1 MAKREKGGF
10 SPLSL
15 VTNYDEHPHELPQ
28 AFNSDPRE
36 GLQAFDVGSLILA
49 DDKGSSAP
57 EHVELGQDPMIVVS
71 EDDHNGDAQRNN
83 SNNTDGSGGG
93 ESAKEKG
100 KRTCGLSPRIFWPL
114 LVVLFLIVVG
124 AAVGGGVGGSIAADN
139 RRKAHAASVSLASAI
154 AASASAASASAV
166 SASAVSASAA
176 SANAAAASASKTASS
191 TSSAPSSTST
201 PGYGNFTV
209 EVFKGQNFTD
219 THQNYSSVGIFSLPF
234 TANSYIWDGRQS
246 GCCVT
251 FCSKSIWIGYR
262 CQSDTYQ
269 PKVNMDKVILSCG
282 GPAAESNSTCQ

>member
-1 MAKREKGGF
+1 MTEGEEGGF
-10 SPLSL
+10 TLVSP

-36 GLQAFDVGSLILA
+36 GLQAFNVGSLILA
-49 DDKGSSAP
+49 DDKGSNAP
-57 EHVELGQDPMIVVS
+57 EHVELDQDLMIVVS
-71 EDDHNGDAQRNN
+71 EGDLNGNAQRSN
-83 SNNTDGSGGG
+83 SNNTDGSGSG
-93 ESAKEKG
+93 ESAKERR

-154 AASASAASASAV
+154 A
-166 SASAVSASAA
+166 VSASAA
-176 SANAAAASASKTASS
+176 SANAAASASKTASS

-219 THQNYSSVGIFSLPF
+219 THQNYSSVGIFPLPF

-251 FCSKSIWIGYR
+251 FCSKSAWIGYR
-262 CQSDTYQ
+262 CQSDTHQ

>member
-1 MAKREKGGF
+1 MTEGEEGGF
-10 SPLSL
+10 TLVSP

-36 GLQAFDVGSLILA
+36 GLQAFNVGSLILA
-49 DDKGSSAP
+49 DDKGSNAP
-57 EHVELGQDPMIVVS
+57 EHVELDQDLMIVVS
-71 EDDHNGDAQRNN
+71 EGDLNGNAQRSN
-83 SNNTDGSGGG
+83 SNNTDGSGSG
-93 ESAKEKG
+93 ESAKERR

-154 AASASAASASAV
+154 A
-166 SASAVSASAA
+166 VSASAA
-176 SANAAAASASKTASS
+176 SANAAASASKTASS

-219 THQNYSSVGIFSLPF
+219 THQNYSSVGIFP
-234 TANSYIWDGRQS
+234 
-246 GCCVT
+246 
-251 FCSKSIWIGYR
+251 
-262 CQSDTYQ
+262 
-269 PKVNMDKVILSCG
+269 
-282 GPAAESNSTCQ
+282 